1 MLNQIAIMG
10 RLVRDPEAR
19 QAGSHIIYS
28 FSIAND
34 DGFGDKKKTSFF
46 NCQAWNKTGENLAKF
61 FHKGD
66 MIILS
71 GKVNIDS
78 YTDKDGNRKEKT
90 VITVNGW
97 DFCGNGNKS
106 GGNASSG
113 GFLAEGL
120 NAADANIDRAAPV
133 EYTAYEDAGQLPF

>member
-19 QAGSHIIYS
+19 TAGTHTIYS
-28 FSIAND
+28 FAIAND

-66 MIILS
+66 LIILS
-71 GKVNIDS
+71 GKVTVDS
-78 YTDKDGNRKEKT
+78 YTDKDGNKKEKT
-90 VITVNGW
+90 VITINGW
-97 DFCGNGNKS
+97 DFCGNAKS
-106 GGNASSG
+106 GGNSAG
-113 GFLAEGL
+113 GFASEGL
-120 NAADANIDRAAPV
+120 NAPDANIDRAKPV
-133 EYTAYEDAGQLPF
+133 EYSGYEDAGQLPF